1 MLIHC
6 GTTAIGSGEPGGL
19 GFKLGHARPIP
30 NIDDVAAD
38 FPRLNIVAA
47 HPGWPWTEEL
57 IAVAIHKAQRVD
69 RHLRLGAEIRPR
81 AR

>member
-38 FPRLNIVAA
+38 FPHLLLAPCKLSMTWQLLFGETHKLDLERYAEAHADFVLAA
-47 HPGWPWTEEL
+47 
-57 IAVAIHKAQRVD
+57 
-69 RHLRLGAEIRPR
+69 LRA
-81 AR
+81 